1 MSESREELIK
11 RLREIA
17 NEEIKVENNKL
28 SAMCYCPALAPTIRF
43 KCEECYTKMEYN
55 MYEYKYKCMC
65 ETIEEIRNLGYDAKI
80 KVLCSDCLIKAKKVI
95 AQHIF
100 VHQNPILQNL
110 CTKNS

>member
-1 MSESREELIK
+1 MQCVIVL
-11 RLREIA
+11 LYLLPLDL
-17 NEEIKVENNKL
+17 NEKNATRN
-28 SAMCYCPALAPTIRF
+28 
-43 KCEECYTKMEYN
+43 MEYN
-55 MYEYKYKCMC
+55 MYEFEYKCMC

-80 KVLCSDCLIKAKKVI
+80 KVLCSDCLIKAKKAI